1 MEQKS
6 LLSYTPMH
14 KCIMWPRYF
23 FNKELQVV
31 TRTRH
36 LHKPATVKRRSVVTL
51 FISLIKISEK
61 AIFFYNTV
69 TSRTNETSIS
79 RFIYLFI
86 RNSYCASHAEGFNV
100 HLAEISS
107 EPTAKIFEELQILNL
122 YAYVIVSQILD
133 KPCEKAKAQS
143 CDKMVFCQRA
153 SDL

>member
-36 LHKPATVKRRSVVTL
+36 LHKPRTVKRRSVVTL

-61 AIFFYNTV
+61 AIFFIILSQV
-69 TSRTNETSIS
+69 GPETSRY
-79 RFIYLFI
+79 RAFVGLFIYLQFVSCKSYRKI
-86 RNSYCASHAEGFNV
+86 QCPFGRNKYSRVRNRRSPLNKRC
-100 HLAEISS
+100 LR
-107 EPTAKIFEELQILNL
+107 KI
-122 YAYVIVSQILD
+122 
-133 KPCEKAKAQS
+133 
-143 CDKMVFCQRA
+143 
-153 SDL
+153 